1 MENIMIPGKNGYK
14 IPCGYGATG
23 REERAVLI
31 MHGFGSSK
39 DGFTAAMLTEELPK
53 KGIAALAFDFPAHG
67 KSPVDGDFFTLE
79 NCLADMASAE
89 EALKRLVPKGKIGYF
104 GSSFGAYMTLLYLA
118 SGKAGGKK
126 AFLRSAA
133 VEMPELLAN
142 RTAAGKKLLEQQ
154 GYIME
159 EEDGTQPLKLTQ
171 RLFDGLD
178 ANNVFEAYQPGTAEL
193 HMVHGTED
201 EAASFEAARR
211 FADLKG
217 AGFTILEGGDHQLS
231 RPGMPEQVLAL
242 AVKFFKLGAAGTR
255 WQ

>member
-1 MENIMIPGKNGYK
+1 MANIMIQGKNGYE
-14 IPCGYGATG
+14 IACVQAATG
-23 REERAVLI
+23 REEKAVLI

-39 DGFTAAMLTEELPK
+39 DGFTAAMLTEEFPK

-67 KSPVDGDFFTLE
+67 ESPVDGDFFTLE

-89 EALKRLVPKGKIGYF
+89 EALKRLAPKAEIGYF

-118 SGKAGGKK
+118 SGKASGKK

-133 VEMPELLAN
+133 VEMPDLLAN
-142 RTAAGKKLLEQQ
+142 RTEAGKRLLEQQ

-159 EEDGTQPLKLTQ
+159 EEEGMRPLKLTQ

-178 ANNVFEAYQPGTAEL
+178 ANDVFQQYKRGTALL

-211 FADLKG
+211 FAELKG
-217 AGFTILEGGDHQLS
+217 AKLTVLEGGDHQLS
-231 RPGMPEQVLAL
+231 RPGMPEQVLDL
-242 AVKFFKLGAAGTR
+242 AAKFFSN
-255 WQ
+255 